1 MTTKRVKLE
10 EIAHA
15 RSGDKGEG
23 SNVGLIADAA
33 ELYAVIEEQV
43 TPERVKA
50 HFGDLV
56 RGEVERFPVPNLRA
70 FNFILHDSLGGGGTE
85 SLKTDAQGKTHG
97 QGLLQ
102 LEIDVPEELL
112 PS

>member
-1 MTTKRVKLE
+1 MSSCSSPWPWVLPWASVFKLSVPPPP
-10 EIAHA
+10 
-15 RSGDKGEG
+15 RLSWRMK
-23 SNVGLIADAA
+23 L
-33 ELYAVIEEQV
+33 
-43 TPERVKA
+43 KA